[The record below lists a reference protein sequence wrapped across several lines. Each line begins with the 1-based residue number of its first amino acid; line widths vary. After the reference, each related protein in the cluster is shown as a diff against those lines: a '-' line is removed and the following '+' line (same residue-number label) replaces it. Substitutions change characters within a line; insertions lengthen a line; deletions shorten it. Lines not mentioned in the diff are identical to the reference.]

1 MTYVYLGTHAI
12 AHSGFLLFVLIL
24 VTGCYVETQTLD
36 LVWGVLYPKS
46 LSCPP
51 SSSFPV
57 LLFLPFLETDPK
69 TSCTLGK
76 CPVTPSSYPQDP
88 LLCFPYGANPLQTSC

>member
-12 AHSGFLLFVLIL
+12 AQGGFLLFVIL
-24 VTGCYVETQTLD
+24 VTGSCVETQTLD
-36 LVWGVLYPKS
+36 LVWGVLHPKP

-51 SSSFPV
+51 SSPFPV
-57 LLFLPFLETDPK
+57 LLFLPFLEIDPK

-76 CPVTPSSYPQDP
+76 CPITPSSYPQDP
-88 LLCFPYGANPLQTSC
+88 LLCFPYGANPLQPSC